1 MFVFIEHVCSQF
13 PVKDRR
19 TSNSFMELK
28 PSCAHHLYYLLR
40 IISICADTIECQ
52 PGLFRCDDGSCIE
65 EIWHCDGAKDCDD
78 MSDEKNCENYQC
90 GANYFACGNGT
101 GPCISKLWVCD
112 SDFDCSDGSD
122 ESPQQGCVP
131 RHTYCGDPMIEC
143 LNGSCLTQE
152 QLCEGFTCLEY
163 VPDIS
168 GLTCAGITCA
178 DHQFQCLNGICI
190 DKSH

>member
-28 PSCAHHLYYLLR
+28 PSCAHHLYYFLR
-40 IISICADTIECQ
+40 IISICAETIECQ

-112 SDFDCSDGSD
+112 SDFDCFDGSD
-122 ESPQQGCVP
+122 ESPQQECVP

-168 GLTCAGITCA
+168 GLTCAGITCV